1 MANKLPD
8 EKELLQQLHQ
18 ERASVPNDLWNII
31 YASIEDSV
39 LVIKLLISFYQ
50 EQNKDIPP
58 DETKKILTNIQD
70 VSSVFR
76 KILNPQIIK
85 TEDKGLVKIKSE
97 VGNLHPLF
105 RELVNHY
112 IGNDIQAMNFL
123 IGDTIDDG
131 IGLDKPMQDKIMRHI
146 EDMEEF
152 LGKLKSSTETVEE
165 RVRSRLYLPLVY
177 LRSLRGSLD
186 AAGQKKIDRCLASL
200 EEINKL
206 IGRSKISK

>member
-1 MANKLPD
+1 MANKLPN
-8 EKELLQQLHQ
+8 EKELLEQLHQ

-58 DETKKILTNIQD
+58 DETKKILTNIQE

-85 TEDKGLVKIKSE
+85 TEDKGLVKIKRD
-97 VGNLHPLF
+97 GGKLHPIV
-105 RELVNHY
+105 RDMVNHY

-123 IGDTIDDG
+123 IADTIDDG
-131 IGLDKPMQDKIMRHI
+131 NGLNHALQEKIMGHI

-152 LGKLKSSTETVEE
+152 LGKLKLSTESIEE
-165 RVRSRLYLPLVY
+165 KIRGKLTAPLVY
-177 LRSLRGSLD
+177 LRGLRDSLD
-186 AAGQKKIDRCLASL
+186 VPDRDKIDKCLALL
-200 EEINKL
+200 EEINGILEKEQ
-206 IGRSKISK
+206 